1 MNSGFSNEL
10 YVIDLRQPLR
20 YLRNCCVNRGVTGH
34 KENIEMKIA
43 ILTMVSSLILFV
55 SCKSQI
61 SGLYVGEIDSGI
73 KHLSNSTLKLKDDNQ
88 FELVNSMTSLESTI
102 PSTTI
107 NEITGKFDK
116 DNDYLILFPESKK
129 INWLTYGE
137 NPDTVK
143 LNSNGVRKSAFVVV
157 DTIYGQIQII
167 EGAEPIRFKITNKE
181 NSKYI
186 WNNETCFVKYLN
198 TESSNDLMNY
208 CSELTK
214 IKKAT
219 KDPR

>member
-1 MNSGFSNEL
+1 
-10 YVIDLRQPLR
+10 
-20 YLRNCCVNRGVTGH
+20 
-34 KENIEMKIA
+34 MKIA